1 MILLY
6 RGLGK
11 EKIIIMEQDLIKP
24 GQSGQDRDLFLLL
37 NKQKAMFLA
46 WPFVVGFTLANQ
58 KTNYSI
64 GAPAT
69 LVNLMTP
76 LSSTKKIRVP
86 VVPLTAGLARHVYW
100 FTFTNA

>member
-1 MILLY
+1 MSRKIK
-6 RGLGK
+6 RGYPPRADAFKKRPGTVFVTAPGT
-11 EKIIIMEQDLIKP
+11 IKY
-24 GQSGQDRDLFLLL
+24 SL
-37 NKQKAMFLA
+37 K
-46 WPFVVGFTLANQ
+46 FTV
-58 KTNYSI
+58 NYSI

-86 VVPLTAGLARHVYW
+86 VVPLTAGFARHVYW

>member
-58 KTNYSI
+58 KNKLLYRCTSYVGQSYDT
-64 GAPAT
+64 A
-69 LVNLMTP
+69 LVNEEDTR
-76 LSSTKKIRVP
+76 TCCATYRR
-86 VVPLTAGLARHVYW
+86 AR
-100 FTFTNA
+100 